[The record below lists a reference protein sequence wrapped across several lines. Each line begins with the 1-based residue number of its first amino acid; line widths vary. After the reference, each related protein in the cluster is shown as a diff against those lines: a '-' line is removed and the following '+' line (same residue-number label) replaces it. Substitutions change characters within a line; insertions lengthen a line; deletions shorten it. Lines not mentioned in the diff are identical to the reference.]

1 MKIDQLMKE
10 LEKFP
15 KDADVIMRYVDSRGT
30 ISHDIDIVGR
40 LEPSITSLIG
50 TRVTDV
56 VVLEWRY

>member
-1 MKIDQLMKE
+1 MKVDQLMKE

-15 KDADVIMRYVDSRGT
+15 RDADVIMRYVDPRGT
-30 ISHDIDIVGR
+30 ISHDIDSVGR